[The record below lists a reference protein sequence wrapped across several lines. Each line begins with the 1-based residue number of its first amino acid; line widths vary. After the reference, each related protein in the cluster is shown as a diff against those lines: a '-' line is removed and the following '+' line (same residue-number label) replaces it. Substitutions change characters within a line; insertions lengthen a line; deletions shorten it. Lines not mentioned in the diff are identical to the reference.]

1 MLDWKTFK
9 ERFPMIACALSNAKS
24 AGRMGHAYLVVSSNP
39 DYRVEFPTLLAAL
52 RVCLQPAPDGGPC
65 MDCRECRN
73 ILNGLYPDFYLLA
86 PTSKARE
93 IVIGKDSAEPD
104 TLRWFESQFHLSS
117 VSESGWKIG
126 VVQEA
131 DTMNE
136 SAQNAFL
143 KTLEEPPGKCLFI
156 LTTGRP
162 SALLPTIRSR
172 CQMLSLTDNKCEYKF
187 PRCSDVPPLLSAL
200 ALQPKA
206 SLMRAEDCACALIEI
221 AASLSSAA
229 RAAADEKWTPRL
241 DAAKELEAAGVKLI
255 ERRVEGEAGSEY
267 RRSREQFISLIH
279 TWFAQVEL
287 LAAGVDKS
295 LFPNPEILPDEA
307 LVKANVSEERALHM
321 LASAEEL
328 LAAMRTNVN
337 DELALRTFCLSVNSI
352 VSRETPR

>member
-9 ERFPMIACALSNAKS
+9 ERFPMIAYALSNAKS
-24 AGRMGHAYLVVSSNP
+24 TGRMSHAYLLASSNP
-39 DYRVEFPTLLAAL
+39 NYRVEFPILLAAL
-52 RVCLQPAPDGGPC
+52 RVCLRPAPDGGPC

-73 ILNGLYPDFYLLA
+73 ILTGLYPDFYLLA

-93 IVIGKDSAEPD
+93 IVIGKDSGEPD
-104 TLRWFESQFHLSS
+104 TLRWFEAQFHLSS

-126 VVQEA
+126 VIQEA

-162 SALLPTIRSR
+162 SSLLPTIRSR
-172 CQMLSLTDNKCEYKF
+172 CQLLSLTDNRCEYNF
-187 PRCSDVPPLLSAL
+187 PRCADVPPLLSAL
-200 ALQPKA
+200 ALPPKA
-206 SLMRAEDCACALIEI
+206 SLMQAENCACALIEI
-221 AASLSSAA
+221 AASLSTAA
-229 RAAADEKWTPRL
+229 RTAADEKWAPRL
-241 DAAKELEAAGVKLI
+241 EAARELEAAGVKLI
-255 ERRVEGEAGSEY
+255 ERRIEGEAGSEY

-279 TWFAQVEL
+279 TWFAQLVL
-287 LAAGVDKS
+287 MASGLDNM
-295 LFPNPEILPDEA
+295 LFPNPEILPDAATVRE
-307 LVKANVSEERALHM
+307 NVSGEKAQRM
-321 LASAEEL
+321 LAAAEEL

-352 VSRETPR
+352 LAKN